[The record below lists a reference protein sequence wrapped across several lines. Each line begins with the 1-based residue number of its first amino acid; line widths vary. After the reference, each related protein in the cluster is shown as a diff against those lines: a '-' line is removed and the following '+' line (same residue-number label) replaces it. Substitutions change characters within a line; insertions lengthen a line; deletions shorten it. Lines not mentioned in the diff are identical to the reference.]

1 MAARYTRV
9 PSTAVWNVAEKF
21 YIIARKF
28 WKLQASSVYLD
39 LQLHE
44 LEMFK
49 IFKVPEYKTDAC
61 LLVSGYKL
69 ISSAQIWYVF
79 LELDCKKSC
88 TKIRYLYFVSPFRVV
103 RPFHLCYLY

>member
-39 LQLHE
+39 L
-44 LEMFK
+44 
-49 IFKVPEYKTDAC
+49 
-61 LLVSGYKL
+61 
-69 ISSAQIWYVF
+69 
-79 LELDCKKSC
+79 
-88 TKIRYLYFVSPFRVV
+88 
-103 RPFHLCYLY
+103 